1 MVDKYILLHIVCV
14 IFMYMEEIKNQSII
28 TILRSIFVCSWLI
41 DVPSHDWI
49 SNVIY
54 FGRFVFCGLRWEK
67 RAEVAMKNGQSRD
80 TDKQQMTQDENKQ
93 NQKIQHNTENGK
105 MCNTD
110 PIEKPEVKPGAI

>member
-1 MVDKYILLHIVCV
+1 
-14 IFMYMEEIKNQSII
+14 
-28 TILRSIFVCSWLI
+28 
-41 DVPSHDWI
+41 
-49 SNVIY
+49 
-54 FGRFVFCGLRWEK
+54 
-67 RAEVAMKNGQSRD
+67 MKNGQSRD